1 MNKFK
6 LIFKYSIFM
15 LVLVIIERFVQPYAM
30 KMYFSFNN
38 NPDLMPDT
46 IQQFQS
52 IVMTFNFLLNLVI
65 TIFMIIDSKNKKGID
80 WILFIITFF
89 SAEIGIPLFLIW
101 QIYKE
106 MMIKYEAQQKIQC
119 MPQLVDR
126 IKVNILNKDY
136 RKLKNYR
143 FKMRHAPYLNR
154 CVQSKDETK

>member
-106 MMIKYEAQQKIQC
+106 MMIKYEAQQKI
-119 MPQLVDR
+119 
-126 IKVNILNKDY
+126 
-136 RKLKNYR
+136 
-143 FKMRHAPYLNR
+143 
-154 CVQSKDETK
+154 